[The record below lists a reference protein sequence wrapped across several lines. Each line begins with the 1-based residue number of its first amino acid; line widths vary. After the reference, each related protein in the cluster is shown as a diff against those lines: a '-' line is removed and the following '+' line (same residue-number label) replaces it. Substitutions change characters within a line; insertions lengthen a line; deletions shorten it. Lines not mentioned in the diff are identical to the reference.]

1 MTDEIITFTAS
12 IEDEDERIDKVLTNY
27 FENISRSYVQK

>member
-12 IEDEDERIDKVLTNY
+12 IEDEDEFNRVCEYITSLED
-27 FENISRSYVQK
+27 EDEE